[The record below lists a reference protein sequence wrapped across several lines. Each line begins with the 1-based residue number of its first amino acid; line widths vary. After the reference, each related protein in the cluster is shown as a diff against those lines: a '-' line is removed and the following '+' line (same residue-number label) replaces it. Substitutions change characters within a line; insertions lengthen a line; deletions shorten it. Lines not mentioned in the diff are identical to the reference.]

1 MLQPIGHTSPHHGK
15 ALFIAK
21 VIACLVAISAAMW
34 PGLSGGFIFD
44 DFANFVDAPAMH
56 VHSWDWQSWHQVW
69 VWSQESINRPLA
81 MFSYALNYALGGS
94 TFGFKAA
101 NLVIH
106 LINTVLLA
114 MFSKRLLTIGWKA
127 SPDKESLDSG
137 RVATW
142 ALILATAWAL
152 HPLQV
157 SAVMYVVQRMELLGF
172 TFTLLA
178 LRAYWSARQRQIAGG
193 RAWPYLALSVV
204 AMAVGY
210 GAKETCILIPGYALL
225 LEITLLHF
233 QADQQST
240 RRNWKFFYAL
250 GCVLAAL
257 LFMFYLIPH
266 YTSEQAY
273 ALRGYTAWERTLTQ
287 LRVLSLYIGWCVVPL
302 TGTMRFYYDNYAVS
316 TGWLSPNTTLA
327 GGLFLLSLVIM
338 AFAARKR
345 RPLLALGIG
354 WFFMAH
360 LLTSSPIPL
369 ELAFEHR
376 NYPAL
381 FGILLALTDLIWMAT
396 RRANPKLPALLATIC
411 LVSFGFLTVLRAA
424 TWGKPVQ
431 LAVTLAE
438 ENPGSP
444 RASYDLANLYMQLS
458 MKGTRPALLNKAVS
472 ELERGMALPNSSPLP
487 EQALLLLA
495 AVGKVQLQQAW
506 WDSLLHKLKTRPF
519 GPQEANALRALMSA
533 RINNDADV
541 DVHRLQE
548 ACALALK
555 QLPWSPGLYINYAEL
570 ASHSLHDPELAI
582 QQWQQA
588 LILIRGD
595 LAYEKQIAGYLIDA
609 HRLQEAA
616 GVMDFTEKMEP
627 SMARDKSWHALRMK
641 LQAAQK
647 KVTVIQT
654 EKHP

>member
-1 MLQPIGHTSPHHGK
+1 M
-15 ALFIAK
+15 A
-21 VIACLVAISAAMW
+21 ACLLVVAAVMW

-44 DFANFVDAPAMH
+44 DFVNFVDVPAMH
-56 VHSWDWQSWHQVW
+56 VHTWTLQAWLG
-69 VWSQESINRPLA
+69 VWSWSHENINRPLA

-94 TFGFKAA
+94 TFGFKSA
-101 NLVIH
+101 NLAIH

-114 MFSKRLLTIGWKA
+114 MFAKRLLTIGWKA
-127 SPDKESLDSG
+127 SPDKESLDS
-137 RVATW
+137 RHAATW
-142 ALILATAWAL
+142 SLILATAWAL

-178 LRAYWSARQRQIAGG
+178 LLAYWSARQRQIAGE
-193 RAWPYLALSVV
+193 RAWLYLVLSAV

-210 GAKETCILIPGYALL
+210 GAKETCILIPGYTLL
-225 LEITLLHF
+225 LEVTLLHF
-233 QADQQST
+233 QADKQST
-240 RRNWKFFYAL
+240 RRNWQLFYVL

-302 TGTMRFYYDNYAVS
+302 GGTMKFYYDNYAVS
-316 TGWLSPNTTLA
+316 TGWLHPATTLA
-327 GGLFLLSLVIM
+327 GGLFLLSLVTL
-338 AFAARKR
+338 AFALRKR

-381 FGILLALTDLIWMAT
+381 FGILLALTDVIWMAT
-396 RRANPKLPALLATIC
+396 RRANPKLPGLLAAIC
-411 LVSFGFLTVLRAA
+411 LVSFGFFTVLRAA

-458 MKGTRPALLNKAVS
+458 INGTRPALLNKAIG

-495 AVGKVQLQQAW
+495 AVGKVPLQQVW

-519 GPQEANALRALMSA
+519 GPQEANALRALLSA

-541 DVHRLQE
+541 DAHQLQE
-548 ACALALK
+548 ACELALK
-555 QLPWSPGLYINYAEL
+555 QLPWSPDLYINYADL
-570 ASHSLHDPELAI
+570 ASQSLHDPELAI

-595 LAYEKQIAGYLIDA
+595 LAYEKQIATYLIDA
-609 HRLQEAA
+609 NRLAEAE
-616 GVMDFTEKMEP
+616 GVMDFTEKLEP
-627 SMARDKSWHALRMK
+627 LMSREESWRALRVK
-641 LQAAQK
+641 LRAEQK
-647 KVTVIQT
+647 KNAVAPT
-654 EKHP
+654 EKRK